1 MPGVDDAGTP
11 PLSARALVEGVTARG
26 RGIPADASGFSA
38 ESCCRQLLDR
48 CEAQRSLNAM
58 SWQAA
63 APLLEQARKL
73 DRVLAAGEPPGRLAG
88 LPLAVKDNI
97 DTPGFPTSAGNAW
110 LRSDFP
116 RRPAPVWRALEEA
129 GALLLGKASMHEL
142 AAGATSNN
150 PVFGRVGNPRAIDRI
165 PGGSSGGT
173 AAAIAAGLAPA
184 GLGTD
189 TSGSLRTP
197 AAFCGIA
204 ALRPST
210 GSGRAYSLE
219 GIVPL
224 VAAFDTAGPMARS
237 VDDLVLLH
245 EVIAGK
251 KVGPPPEAGTLRI
264 GVPRGGLWE
273 ALAPAVDAVCVAALE
288 RFRAAGAALVEFDA
302 GGLVGEAVLCQIA
315 LGRLRRRSELRAW
328 LAARGHDI
336 PFDAFVDA
344 IRSRDVRAIYV
355 ADADG
360 DNDRAA
366 GQAAILTRQLAVLGR
381 RWLALM
387 DRHALDAVAYPTTP
401 VTAPSASEARGEP
414 DDSIVH
420 LGARVPLGA
429 IVSRNA
435 RFAAALGIP
444 ALALPAGCCADG
456 LPVGIELAARQGG
469 DEALLALGL
478 RMSLAL

>member
-1 MPGVDDAGTP
+1 MPEIDDAGVP
-11 PLSARALVEGVTARG
+11 DSARALVDGVTAHG
-26 RGIPADASGFSA
+26 RGIPAGASSFSA
-38 ESCCRQLLDR
+38 ESRCRQLLGR
-48 CEAQRSLNAM
+48 CEAQHSLNAL
-58 SWQAA
+58 SWQAT
-63 APLLEQARKL
+63 PRLLEQARQL
-73 DRVLAAGEPPGRLAG
+73 DRALAAGEPAGRLAG
-88 LPLAVKDNI
+88 LPLVVKDNI

-110 LRSDFP
+110 LRRDLP
-116 RRPAPVWRALEEA
+116 PRPAPVWRALEEA
-129 GALLLGKASMHEL
+129 GALLLGKSSMHEL

-150 PVFGRVGNPRAIDRI
+150 PVFGRVGNPRTTDRI

-210 GSGRAYSLE
+210 GPRRAYSLE

-245 EVIAGK
+245 EVIARK

-273 ALAPAVDAVCVAALE
+273 ALAPAVDAVCIGALE

-302 GGLVGEAVLCQIA
+302 GTLVGEAVRLQIS
-315 LGRLRRRSELRAW
+315 LGRLQRRSELRAW

-336 PFDAFVDA
+336 PFDAFVEA

-355 ADADG
+355 ADAAG
-360 DNDRAA
+360 DND
-366 GQAAILTRQLAVLGR
+366 QAAAEAATLRRHLAVLGQ

-387 DRHALDAVAYPTTP
+387 DGHALDAVAYPTTP
-401 VTAPSASEARGEP
+401 VTAPLVSQARGEP
-414 DDSIVH
+414 DDSILH

-429 IVSRNA
+429 VVSRNA
-435 RFAAALGIP
+435 RFAAALGLP
-444 ALALPAGCCADG
+444 ALALPAGCSVDG
-456 LPVGIELAARQGG
+456 LPVGIELAARQGD

-478 RMSLAL
+478 RMSLVL

>member
-1 MPGVDDAGTP
+1 MPGIDETGLPD
-11 PLSARALVEGVTARG
+11 SARALVNGVAAHG
-26 RGIPADASGFSA
+26 RGIPAGGSSLSA
-38 ESCCRQLLDR
+38 ESCCRQFLER
-48 CEAQRSLNAM
+48 CETHRNLNAM
-58 SWQAA
+58 TWQAA
-63 APLLEQARKL
+63 PALLEQARKL
-73 DRVLAAGEPPGRLAG
+73 DRALAAGEAAGRLAG
-88 LPLAVKDNI
+88 LPVVVKDNI

-110 LRSDFP
+110 LRCDLP
-116 RRPAPVWRALEEA
+116 PGPAPVWRALEQA
-129 GALLLGKASMHEL
+129 GALLLGKANMHEL

-150 PVFGRVGNPRAIDRI
+150 PVFGRVRNPRAIDRI

-204 ALRPST
+204 ALRPSI
-210 GSGRAYSLE
+210 GPARAYSLE

-237 VDDLVLLH
+237 VDDLILLH
-245 EVIAGK
+245 EVISGK
-251 KVGPPPEAGTLRI
+251 KVGPPPDAGALRI

-273 ALAPAVDAVCVAALE
+273 ALAPAVDAVCAAALE
-288 RFRAAGAALVEFDA
+288 RFRAAGVALVEFDA
-302 GGLVGEAVLCQIA
+302 GALVSEAVHCQVA
-315 LGRLRRRSELRAW
+315 LGSLRRRRELRAW
-328 LAARGHDI
+328 LAARGHEI

-344 IRSRDVRAIYV
+344 IRSRDVRAIHV
-355 ADADG
+355 ADADS
-360 DNDRAA
+360 DHDRAA
-366 GQAAILTRQLAVLGR
+366 GQAVALTRYLAVLGR

-387 DRHALDAVAYPTTP
+387 DCHALDAIAYPTTP

-435 RFAAALGIP
+435 RFAAALGLP
-444 ALALPAGCCADG
+444 ALALPAGYSPDG
-456 LPVGIELAARQGG
+456 LPVGIELAARRGD

-478 RMSLAL
+478 QMSLAL

>member
-1 MPGVDDAGTP
+1 MPGIDDAGVP
-11 PLSARALVEGVTARG
+11 DSARALVDGVAAHG
-26 RGIPADASGFSA
+26 RGVLAGASSFSA
-38 ESCCRQLLDR
+38 ENCCRQLLNR
-48 CEAQRSLNAM
+48 CETRSSLNAF

-63 APLLEQARKL
+63 SQLLEQARQL
-73 DRVLAAGEPPGRLAG
+73 DGALAAGEPPGRLAG
-88 LPLAVKDNI
+88 LPLVMKDNI

-110 LRSDFP
+110 LRWDLP
-116 RRPAPVWRALEEA
+116 QRPAPVWRALEEA
-129 GALLLGKASMHEL
+129 GALLLGKSNMHEL

-150 PVFGRVGNPRAIDRI
+150 PVFGRVGNPRTLDRI

-210 GSGRAYSLE
+210 GPRRAYSLE

-224 VAAFDTAGPMARS
+224 VAAFDTAGLMARS

-251 KVGPPPEAGTLRI
+251 KVGPPPDVGTLRI

-273 ALAPAVDAVCVAALE
+273 SLAPAVDAVCGAALE
-288 RFRAAGAALVEFDA
+288 RFRGAGAALVEFDA
-302 GGLVGEAVLCQIA
+302 RALVGEAVRCQVA

-336 PFDAFVDA
+336 PFHDFVEA

-355 ADADG
+355 ADADA
-360 DNDRAA
+360 DNDPAA
-366 GQAAILTRQLAVLGR
+366 AQAAVLTQQLAALGQ

-387 DRHALDAVAYPTTP
+387 DRHTLDAVAYPTTP
-401 VTAPSASEARGEP
+401 VTAPSVSEARGEP
-414 DDSIVH
+414 DDSIRH

-435 RFAAALGIP
+435 RFAAALGLP
-444 ALALPAGCCADG
+444 ALALPAGCSADG
-456 LPVGIELAARQGG
+456 LPVGIELAARQGD
-469 DEALLALGL
+469 DEGLLALGL